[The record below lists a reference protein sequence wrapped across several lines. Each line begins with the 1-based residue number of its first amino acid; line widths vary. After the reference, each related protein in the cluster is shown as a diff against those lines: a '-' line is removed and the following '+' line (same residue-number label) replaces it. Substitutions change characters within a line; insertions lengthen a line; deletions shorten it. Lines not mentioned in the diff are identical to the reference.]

1 MQVFFAFAQVVR
13 DAGADDDAFR
23 GLVFAGK
30 SRAHGIRVFVGAQGE
45 AAVAAVKARLQV
57 FFAAGV
63 DVVQR
68 EFAAQFAAA
77 CFGAVGEVLADADV
91 HGVDA
96 AAGDGKAAAAVFVHA
111 AGFEVVVGEDGFR
124 LPGEAVVHVQGVFAF
139 GVGADDAGFVTR
151 GVALA
156 VVAVVDVARAFE
168 VRLAVGEAAGE
179 AEVAQGFDG
188 VCANVVAV
196 AFEAAVVAAVGFFA
210 ANAGG
215 DAEGEVAGDAVADA
229 DAELVVV
236 CFAVAGFQGV
246 VVGEAAADGGVG
258 FALAQGA
265 RVVVEQFAAG
275 VLVRGEG
282 RCRDGAVGVVR
293 DGVGKVLVDGFFGL
307 CVFRQVGAVFQWVVA
322 GVAPGRGVAVV
333 GVGVGGFEGGARRVV
348 VAVQAGEAA
357 DGVGC
362 SVRGRAGCRGVGG
375 NAVVCAIGGVC
386 GRAVRR
392 GIYALAGLARAS
404 MLRSPE
410 PSPALR

>member
-1 MQVFFAFAQVVR
+1 MMTPFAVWYSPV
-13 DAGADDDAFR
+13 
-23 GLVFAGK
+23 
-30 SRAHGIRVFVGAQGE
+30 SPAHGIRVFVGAQGE

-124 LPGEAVVHVQGVFAF
+124 LPGEVVVQAQGVFAF
-139 GVGADDAGFVTR
+139 GVGADDAGLVAC
-151 GVALA
+151 GVALR

-168 VRLAVGEAAGE
+168 ARLAVGEAAGE

-196 AFEAAVVAAVGFFA
+196 AFEAAVVA
-210 ANAGG
+210 
-215 DAEGEVAGDAVADA
+215 DA

-236 CFAVAGFQGV
+236 RFAVAGFQGV

-307 CVFRQVGAVFQWVVA
+307 CVFRQVGAVFQRVVA

>member
-1 MQVFFAFAQVVR
+1 MSPGSEFYP
-13 DAGADDDAFR
+13 DAEGA
-23 GLVFAGK
+23 
-30 SRAHGIRVFVGAQGE
+30 
-45 AAVAAVKARLQV
+45 LQV

-96 AAGDGKAAAAVFVHA
+96 AAGDGEAAAAVFVHA

-156 VVAVVDVARAFE
+156 VVAVGDVARAFE
-168 VRLAVGEAAGE
+168 VASAVGEAAGE

-210 ANAGG
+210 ADAGG

-275 VLVRGEG
+275 VLMRGEG

-307 CVFRQVGAVFQWVVA
+307 CVFRQVGAVFQRVVA
-322 GVAPGRGVAVV
+322 GVAPDRGVAVV
-333 GVGVGGFEGGARRVV
+333 GVGVRGFEGGARRVV

-357 DGVGC
+357 DGVGGD
-362 SVRGRAGCRGVGG
+362 VRGRAGCRGVGG

>member
-1 MQVFFAFAQVVR
+1 MMTPFAVWYSPV
-13 DAGADDDAFR
+13 
-23 GLVFAGK
+23 
-30 SRAHGIRVFVGAQGE
+30 SPAHGIRVFVGAQGE
-45 AAVAAVKARLQV
+45 AAVAAVKACLQV
-57 FFAAGV
+57 FFAAGM

-124 LPGEAVVHVQGVFAF
+124 LPGEVVVQAQGVFAF
-139 GVGADDAGFVTR
+139 GVGADDAGLVAC
-151 GVALA
+151 GVALR

-168 VRLAVGEAAGE
+168 ARLAVGEAAGE
-179 AEVAQGFDG
+179 AAVAEGFDG
-188 VCANVVAV
+188 VRADVVAV
-196 AFEAAVVAAVGFFA
+196 AFEAAVVA
-210 ANAGG
+210 
-215 DAEGEVAGDAVADA
+215 DA

-236 CFAVAGFQGV
+236 RFAVAGFQGV

-307 CVFRQVGAVFQWVVA
+307 CGFRQVGAVFQRVVA

>member
-1 MQVFFAFAQVVR
+1 M
-13 DAGADDDAFR
+13 
-23 GLVFAGK
+23 
-30 SRAHGIRVFVGAQGE
+30 
-45 AAVAAVKARLQV
+45 
-57 FFAAGV
+57 
-63 DVVQR
+63 
-68 EFAAQFAAA
+68 
-77 CFGAVGEVLADADV
+77 
-91 HGVDA
+91 
-96 AAGDGKAAAAVFVHA
+96 
-111 AGFEVVVGEDGFR
+111 
-124 LPGEAVVHVQGVFAF
+124 
-139 GVGADDAGFVTR
+139 
-151 GVALA
+151 ALR

-168 VRLAVGEAAGE
+168 ARLAVGEAAGE

-196 AFEAAVVAAVGFFA
+196 AFEAAAVGFFA
-210 ANAGG
+210 ADAGG

-265 RVVVEQFAAG
+265 RVVVKQFAAG

-307 CVFRQVGAVFQWVVA
+307 CVFRQVGTVFQRVVA

-333 GVGVGGFEGGARRVV
+333 GVGVGGGEGGARRVV

-362 SVRGRAGCRGVGG
+362 SVRGRAGRRGVVG

-386 GRAVRR
+386 GRAVWR

>member
-1 MQVFFAFAQVVR
+1 M
-13 DAGADDDAFR
+13 
-23 GLVFAGK
+23 
-30 SRAHGIRVFVGAQGE
+30 
-45 AAVAAVKARLQV
+45 
-57 FFAAGV
+57 
-63 DVVQR
+63 
-68 EFAAQFAAA
+68 
-77 CFGAVGEVLADADV
+77 ADADV

-124 LPGEAVVHVQGVFAF
+124 LPGEVVVQAQGVFAF
-139 GVGADDAGFVTR
+139 GVGAGDAGLVAR
-151 GVALA
+151 GMALR

-168 VRLAVGEAAGE
+168 ARLAVGEAAGE

-210 ANAGG
+210 ADAGG

-265 RVVVEQFAAG
+265 RVVVKQFAAG

-293 DGVGKVLVDGFFGL
+293 YGVGKVLVDGFFGL
-307 CVFRQVGAVFQWVVA
+307 CVFRQVGAVFQRVVA

-333 GVGVGGFEGGARRVV
+333 GVGVGGAKVALAASWSRFRRARLPTVL
-348 VAVQAGEAA
+348 VAVF
-357 DGVGC
+357 
-362 SVRGRAGCRGVGG
+362 
-375 NAVVCAIGGVC
+375 AVVPGAAVLLVTLLSAPLAGFAVALFGVAFTLWP
-386 GRAVRR
+386 GWRVRR
-392 GIYALAGLARAS
+392 C
-404 MLRSPE
+404 
-410 PSPALR
+410 

>member
-1 MQVFFAFAQVVR
+1 MSPGSEFYPDAEGALQVFFAFAQVVR

-96 AAGDGKAAAAVFVHA
+96 AAGDGKAAAAVFVH
-111 AGFEVVVGEDGFR
+111 
-124 LPGEAVVHVQGVFAF
+124 VQGVFAF

-151 GVALA
+151 GVALR
-156 VVAVVDVARAFE
+156 VVAVGDVARAFE
-168 VRLAVGEAAGE
+168 VASAVGEAAGE

-188 VCANVVAV
+188 VFANVVAV

-210 ANAGG
+210 ADAGG

-229 DAELVVV
+229 VAELVVV

-293 DGVGKVLVDGFFGL
+293 NGVGKVLVDGFFGL
-307 CVFRQVGAVFQWVVA
+307 CVFRQVGAVFQRVVA

-348 VAVQAGEAA
+348 VAV
-357 DGVGC
+357 
-362 SVRGRAGCRGVGG
+362 
-375 NAVVCAIGGVC
+375 
-386 GRAVRR
+386 
-392 GIYALAGLARAS
+392 
-404 MLRSPE
+404 
-410 PSPALR
+410 

>member
-1 MQVFFAFAQVVR
+1 MSEFYPDAEGALQVVFAFAQVVR
-13 DAGADDDAFR
+13 DADADDDAFR

-30 SRAHGIRVFVGAQGE
+30 SRSHGVRVFVGAQGE
-45 AAVAAVKARLQV
+45 AAIAAVKACLQV
-57 FFAAGV
+57 FFAAGM

-96 AAGDGKAAAAVFVHA
+96 AAGNGKAAAAVFVHA
-111 AGFEVVVGEDGFR
+111 AAFEVVVGEDGFR
-124 LPGEAVVHVQGVFAF
+124 LPGEVVVQAQGVFAF
-139 GVGADDAGFVTR
+139 GVGADDAWLDTC
-151 GVALA
+151 GVALR

-210 ANAGG
+210 ADAGG

-236 CFAVAGFQGV
+236 CFAAVAGFQGV

-293 DGVGKVLVDGFFGL
+293 DGVGEVLVDGFFGL
-307 CVFRQVGAVFQWVVA
+307 CGFRQVGAVFERVVA
-322 GVAPGRGVAVV
+322 GVAPGRG
-333 GVGVGGFEGGARRVV
+333 
-348 VAVQAGEAA
+348 
-357 DGVGC
+357 
-362 SVRGRAGCRGVGG
+362 
-375 NAVVCAIGGVC
+375 
-386 GRAVRR
+386 
-392 GIYALAGLARAS
+392 
-404 MLRSPE
+404 
-410 PSPALR
+410 

>member
-1 MQVFFAFAQVVR
+1 M
-13 DAGADDDAFR
+13 
-23 GLVFAGK
+23 
-30 SRAHGIRVFVGAQGE
+30 
-45 AAVAAVKARLQV
+45 QV

-96 AAGDGKAAAAVFVHA
+96 AAGDGEAAVAVFVHA

-156 VVAVVDVARAFE
+156 VVAVGDVARAFE
-168 VRLAVGEAAGE
+168 VASAVGEAAGE

-210 ANAGG
+210 ADAGG

-275 VLVRGEG
+275 VLMRGEG

-307 CVFRQVGAVFQWVVA
+307 CGFRQVGAVFQRVVA

>member
-1 MQVFFAFAQVVR
+1 MSPGSEFYPDAEGALQVVFAFAQVVR

-45 AAVAAVKARLQV
+45 VAVAAVKARLQV

-124 LPGEAVVHVQGVFAF
+124 LPGEVVVQAQGVFAF
-139 GVGADDAGFVTR
+139 GVGAGDAGLVAR
-151 GVALA
+151 GMALR

-168 VRLAVGEAAGE
+168 ARLAVGEAAGE

-196 AFEAAVVAAVGFFA
+196 AFEAAVVA
-210 ANAGG
+210 
-215 DAEGEVAGDAVADA
+215 DA

-236 CFAVAGFQGV
+236 RFAVAGFQGV

-307 CVFRQVGAVFQWVVA
+307 CGFRQVGAVFQRVVA

>member
-1 MQVFFAFAQVVR
+1 MSPGSEFYPDAEGALQVVFAFAQVVR
-13 DAGADDDAFR
+13 DADADDDAFR

-68 EFAAQFAAA
+68 EFVAQFAAA

-124 LPGEAVVHVQGVFAF
+124 LPGEVVVQAQGVFAF
-139 GVGADDAGFVTR
+139 GVGAGDAGLVTR
-151 GVALA
+151 GVALR

-168 VRLAVGEAAGE
+168 ARLAAGEAAGE
-179 AEVAQGFDG
+179 AAVAEGFDG
-188 VCANVVAV
+188 VRADVVAV

-210 ANAGG
+210 ADAGG

-236 CFAVAGFQGV
+236 RFAVAGF
-246 VVGEAAADGGVG
+246 
-258 FALAQGA
+258 
-265 RVVVEQFAAG
+265 
-275 VLVRGEG
+275 
-282 RCRDGAVGVVR
+282 
-293 DGVGKVLVDGFFGL
+293 
-307 CVFRQVGAVFQWVVA
+307 
-322 GVAPGRGVAVV
+322 
-333 GVGVGGFEGGARRVV
+333 
-348 VAVQAGEAA
+348 
-357 DGVGC
+357 
-362 SVRGRAGCRGVGG
+362 
-375 NAVVCAIGGVC
+375 
-386 GRAVRR
+386 
-392 GIYALAGLARAS
+392 
-404 MLRSPE
+404 
-410 PSPALR
+410 

>member
-1 MQVFFAFAQVVR
+1 M
-13 DAGADDDAFR
+13 
-23 GLVFAGK
+23 
-30 SRAHGIRVFVGAQGE
+30 
-45 AAVAAVKARLQV
+45 
-57 FFAAGV
+57 
-63 DVVQR
+63 
-68 EFAAQFAAA
+68 
-77 CFGAVGEVLADADV
+77 ADADV

-96 AAGDGKAAAAVFVHA
+96 AAGDGEAAAAAFADV
-111 AGFEVVVGEDGFR
+111 AGFQVVVGE
-124 LPGEAVVHVQGVFAF
+124 AVVQAQGVFAF
-139 GVGADDAGFVTR
+139 GVGADDAGLVAR
-151 GVALA
+151 GVALR
-156 VVAVVDVARAFE
+156 VVAVGDVARAFE
-168 VRLAVGEAAGE
+168 VASAVGEAAGE

-307 CVFRQVGAVFQWVVA
+307 CVFRQVGAVFQRVVA

-333 GVGVGGFEGGARRVV
+333 GVGVGGAKVALAASWSRFRRARLPTVLVAVFAVVPV
-348 VAVQAGEAA
+348 VAVLVVTLLSAPLAGSAVA
-357 DGVGC
+357 LFGVAFTLWPGW
-362 SVRGRAGCRGVGG
+362 R
-375 NAVVCAIGGVC
+375 
-386 GRAVRR
+386 VRR
-392 GIYALAGLARAS
+392 C
-404 MLRSPE
+404 
-410 PSPALR
+410 

>member
-1 MQVFFAFAQVVR
+1 M
-13 DAGADDDAFR
+13 
-23 GLVFAGK
+23 
-30 SRAHGIRVFVGAQGE
+30 
-45 AAVAAVKARLQV
+45 
-57 FFAAGV
+57 
-63 DVVQR
+63 
-68 EFAAQFAAA
+68 
-77 CFGAVGEVLADADV
+77 ADADV

-156 VVAVVDVARAFE
+156 VVAVGDVARAFE
-168 VRLAVGEAAGE
+168 VASAVGEAAGE

-265 RVVVEQFAAG
+265 RVVVKQFAAG

-307 CVFRQVGAVFQWVVA
+307 CVFRQVGTVFRRVVA

-333 GVGVGGFEGGARRVV
+333 GVGVGGAKVALAASWSRFRRARLPTVL
-348 VAVQAGEAA
+348 VAVF
-357 DGVGC
+357 
-362 SVRGRAGCRGVGG
+362 
-375 NAVVCAIGGVC
+375 AVVPGAAVLLVTLLSAPLAGFAVALFGVAFTLWP
-386 GRAVRR
+386 GWRVRR
-392 GIYALAGLARAS
+392 C
-404 MLRSPE
+404 
-410 PSPALR
+410 

>member
-1 MQVFFAFAQVVR
+1 MQVVFAFAQVVR

-45 AAVAAVKARLQV
+45 AAVAVVKARLQV

-139 GVGADDAGFVTR
+139 GVGAGDAGLVAR
-151 GVALA
+151 GMALR
-156 VVAVVDVARAFE
+156 VVAVRDVARAFE
-168 VRLAVGEAAGE
+168 ARLAVGEAAGE

-229 DAELVVV
+229 VAELVVV
-236 CFAVAGFQGV
+236 RFAVAGFQGV

-307 CVFRQVGAVFQWVVA
+307 CVFRQVGAVFQRVVA
-322 GVAPGRGVAVV
+322 AVAPGRGVAVV

-357 DGVGC
+357 DGVGGG
-362 SVRGRAGCRGVGG
+362 VRGRAGCRGVGG

>member
-1 MQVFFAFAQVVR
+1 MMTPFAVWYSPV
-13 DAGADDDAFR
+13 
-23 GLVFAGK
+23 
-30 SRAHGIRVFVGAQGE
+30 SPAHGIRVFVGAQGE

-124 LPGEAVVHVQGVFAF
+124 LPGEVVVQAQGVFAF
-139 GVGADDAGFVTR
+139 GVGADDAGLVAC
-151 GVALA
+151 GVALR

-168 VRLAVGEAAGE
+168 ARLAVGEAAGE

-196 AFEAAVVAAVGFFA
+196 AFEAAVVA
-210 ANAGG
+210 
-215 DAEGEVAGDAVADA
+215 DA

-236 CFAVAGFQGV
+236 RFAVAGFQGV

-307 CVFRQVGAVFQWVVA
+307 CGFRQVGAVFQRVVA

>member
-1 MQVFFAFAQVVR
+1 MRSRCVLFARPTLPAGRGRWVLSPGSEFYP
-13 DAGADDDAFR
+13 DAEGA
-23 GLVFAGK
+23 
-30 SRAHGIRVFVGAQGE
+30 
-45 AAVAAVKARLQV
+45 LQV

-124 LPGEAVVHVQGVFAF
+124 LLGEAVVQAQGVFAF

-156 VVAVVDVARAFE
+156 VVAVGDVARAFE
-168 VRLAVGEAAGE
+168 VASAVGEAAGE

-210 ANAGG
+210 ADAGG

-229 DAELVVV
+229 VAELVVV
-236 CFAVAGFQGV
+236 CFAVVGFQGV

-307 CVFRQVGAVFQWVVA
+307 CVFRQVGAVFQRVVA
-322 GVAPGRGVAVV
+322 AVAPSRGVAVV

-348 VAVQAGEAA
+348 VAV
-357 DGVGC
+357 
-362 SVRGRAGCRGVGG
+362 
-375 NAVVCAIGGVC
+375 
-386 GRAVRR
+386 
-392 GIYALAGLARAS
+392 
-404 MLRSPE
+404 
-410 PSPALR
+410 

>member
-1 MQVFFAFAQVVR
+1 MQVVFAFAQVVR

-23 GLVFAGK
+23 GLVFAGE

-96 AAGDGKAAAAVFVHA
+96 AAGDGEAAAAAFADVT
-111 AGFEVVVGEDGFR
+111 GFQVVVGEDGFR

-139 GVGADDAGFVTR
+139 GVGADDAWLDTCGM
-151 GVALA
+151 ALR

-168 VRLAVGEAAGE
+168 ARLAVGEAAGE

-215 DAEGEVAGDAVADA
+215 DAVADA

-236 CFAVAGFQGV
+236 CFAVAGFQGG

-307 CVFRQVGAVFQWVVA
+307 VRFPAGRSCFSAGFRRCCARPRCSCCRRRRRGFRRWRS
-322 GVAPGRGVAVV
+322 PRRGRGS
-333 GVGVGGFEGGARRVV
+333 GGR
-348 VAVQAGEAA
+348 
-357 DGVGC
+357 
-362 SVRGRAGCRGVGG
+362 GCR
-375 NAVVCAIGGVC
+375 
-386 GRAVRR
+386 RR
-392 GIYALAGLARAS
+392 WLQCS
-404 MLRSPE
+404 RSCRL
-410 PSPALR
+410 SRCWW

>member
-1 MQVFFAFAQVVR
+1 MSPGSEFYPDAEGALQVVFAFAQVVR

-45 AAVAAVKARLQV
+45 AAVAVVKARLQV

-124 LPGEAVVHVQGVFAF
+124 LPGEVVVQAQGVFAF
-139 GVGADDAGFVTR
+139 GVGAGDAGLVAR
-151 GVALA
+151 GMALR

-168 VRLAVGEAAGE
+168 ARLAVGEAAGE

-210 ANAGG
+210 ADAGG

-258 FALAQGA
+258 FALAQGT

-307 CVFRQVGAVFQWVVA
+307 CGFRQVGAVFQRVVA
-322 GVAPGRGVAVV
+322 AVAPGRGVAVV

-357 DGVGC
+357 DGVGGG
-362 SVRGRAGCRGVGG
+362 VRGRAGCRGVGG
-375 NAVVCAIGGVC
+375 NAVACAIGGAFTLWP
-386 GRAVRR
+386 GWRVRR
-392 GIYALAGLARAS
+392 C
-404 MLRSPE
+404 
-410 PSPALR
+410 

>member
-1 MQVFFAFAQVVR
+1 M
-13 DAGADDDAFR
+13 
-23 GLVFAGK
+23 
-30 SRAHGIRVFVGAQGE
+30 
-45 AAVAAVKARLQV
+45 
-57 FFAAGV
+57 
-63 DVVQR
+63 
-68 EFAAQFAAA
+68 
-77 CFGAVGEVLADADV
+77 
-91 HGVDA
+91 
-96 AAGDGKAAAAVFVHA
+96 
-111 AGFEVVVGEDGFR
+111 
-124 LPGEAVVHVQGVFAF
+124 
-139 GVGADDAGFVTR
+139 
-151 GVALA
+151 ALR
-156 VVAVVDVARAFE
+156 VVAVGDVARAFE
-168 VRLAVGEAAGE
+168 VASAVGEAAGE

-210 ANAGG
+210 ADAGG

-307 CVFRQVGAVFQWVVA
+307 CGFRQVGAVFQRVVA

-333 GVGVGGFEGGARRVV
+333 GVGVRGFEGGARRVV

>member
-1 MQVFFAFAQVVR
+1 MRSRCVLFARPTLPAGRGRWVLSPGSEFYPDAEGALQVFFAFAQVVR

-96 AAGDGKAAAAVFVHA
+96 AAGDGEAAAAAFADV

-151 GVALA
+151 GVALR
-156 VVAVVDVARAFE
+156 VVAVGDVARAFE
-168 VRLAVGEAAGE
+168 VASAVGEAAGE

-210 ANAGG
+210 ADAGG

-229 DAELVVV
+229 VAELVVV
-236 CFAVAGFQGV
+236 CFAVVGFQGV

-307 CVFRQVGAVFQWVVA
+307 CVFRQVGAVFQRVVA

-348 VAVQAGEAA
+348 VAV
-357 DGVGC
+357 
-362 SVRGRAGCRGVGG
+362 
-375 NAVVCAIGGVC
+375 
-386 GRAVRR
+386 
-392 GIYALAGLARAS
+392 
-404 MLRSPE
+404 
-410 PSPALR
+410 